1 MPTEA
6 EVLRALGTVEDPELG
21 RDVVSLNMVRDLEV
35 RGDRVRFALALTT
48 AACPLR
54 DQLVEAARQAVA
66 RLRGV
71 KQVEVAVTEMT
82 PAERERT
89 FRRLREERPHPDN
102 HVRHSV
108 AVMSGKGG
116 VGKSSVTTLLAVAL
130 RRRGYTVGILDADIT
145 GPSIPRMLF
154 PSPPRP
160 EVVEEGFL
168 PPETQTGIKVMS
180 INLLLPSDDQAVI
193 WRGPLISGAIRQFW
207 EEVVWGDLDYLL
219 VDLPPGT
226 SDASLTVLQTIPLN
240 GILLVTSPQALSA
253 MVVRKAASMARQ
265 LRVPIVGVI
274 ENLAYV
280 DCRRCAERI
289 ELFGPSHSAELA
301 ADLGTELL
309 GRLPVDPELAALTDS
324 GRAECHPAEA
334 FAPIVERFLPAAPG
348 AGEADGSRD
357 DTAQR

>member
-21 RDVVSLNMVRDLEV
+21 RDVVSLNMVRDLECAAIGPL
-35 RGDRVRFALALTT
+35 RAALTT

-116 VGKSSVTTLLAVAL
+116 VGKSSVTSLLAVAL

-145 GPSIPRMLF
+145 GPSIPACSS
-154 PSPPRP
+154 SPAPAGGGGGGFHRRPRP
-160 EVVEEGFL
+160 V
-168 PPETQTGIKVMS
+168 
-180 INLLLPSDDQAVI
+180 
-193 WRGPLISGAIRQFW
+193 
-207 EEVVWGDLDYLL
+207 
-219 VDLPPGT
+219 
-226 SDASLTVLQTIPLN
+226 
-240 GILLVTSPQALSA
+240 
-253 MVVRKAASMARQ
+253 
-265 LRVPIVGVI
+265 
-274 ENLAYV
+274 
-280 DCRRCAERI
+280 
-289 ELFGPSHSAELA
+289 
-301 ADLGTELL
+301 
-309 GRLPVDPELAALTDS
+309 
-324 GRAECHPAEA
+324 
-334 FAPIVERFLPAAPG
+334 
-348 AGEADGSRD
+348 SRS
-357 DTAQR
+357 